1 MKKIKLLY
9 KKYKEIINYII
20 VGGMTTV
27 VGLGVYYILVISV
40 LDPLKPVELQI
51 ANVCSWVGAVA
62 FAYFTNRKFVFESQ
76 NQNKVKEASK
86 FVLSRVATLFIDMG
100 GMFFLVTL
108 YRVNDKV
115 AKLMIQVVVIVVNY
129 LLSKLIVFK
138 KEKISKGI

>member
-27 VGLGVYYILVISV
+27 VGLGIYYILVISV

-86 FVLSRVATLFIDMG
+86 FVLSRVATLLIDMG

>member
-86 FVLSRVATLFIDMG
+86 FVLSRVATLLIDMG

-138 KEKISKGI
+138 KEK

>member
-86 FVLSRVATLFIDMG
+86 FVLSRVATLLIDMG